1 MHIGLIVLI
10 ILVVLLAGIVAA
22 FAYRLMVLRRGGTA
36 AIMRVLPS
44 DGGNGWRHGIIRYGD
59 NTLVFFKLSSL
70 RPGPDHRL
78 GRQDIHVGERR
89 APQDT
94 EFDIMTPDIAVLE
107 LSDHGKN
114 FEIALDR
121 SALTAFMSWVE
132 SRPSGRSRR
141 RRPAA

>member
-1 MHIGLIVLI
+1 MHTGLIALI

-22 FAYRLMVLRRGGTA
+22 FVYRLTVLRRGGTA

-44 DGGNGWRHGIIRYGD
+44 DGGSGWRHGIIRYGD
-59 NTLVFFKLSSL
+59 DTLVFFKLSSL
-70 RPGPDHRL
+70 RPGPDYRL
-78 GRQDIHVGERR
+78 GRQDIHVEDRR
-89 APQDT
+89 APRDT

-107 LSDHGKN
+107 LSDSSKKY
-114 FEIALDR
+114 EMALDR
-121 SALTAFMSWVE
+121 SALTAFLSWVE

>member
-1 MHIGLIVLI
+1 MHTGLIVLI
-10 ILVVLLAGIVAA
+10 ILVVLLAVLVAA

-44 DGGNGWRHGIIRYGD
+44 DDGNGWRHGIIRYGD

-78 GRQDIHVGERR
+78 GRQDVHVGDRR
-89 APQDT
+89 SPRDT
-94 EFDIMTPDIAVLE
+94 EFDIMTPDIAVLT
-107 LSDHGKN
+107 LSEGPTEY
-114 FEIALDR
+114 EIALDR
-121 SALTAFMSWVE
+121 SALTAFLSWVE

-141 RRPAA
+141 GRPAV